1 MRKALASGL
10 RSLAGSNGAT
20 ADVVSGEAGVPA
32 AAHAP
37 ADAAPDDEVPVMVE
51 PRAVDPALMAA
62 LQQQML
68 SGQVP
73 VVSFVSPSRAACA
86 LFPCREKVLHVG
98 RFGLRK

>member
-1 MRKALASGL
+1 MTGIPDHSDA
-10 RSLAGSNGAT
+10 
-20 ADVVSGEAGVPA
+20 PA
-32 AAHAP
+32 AP
-37 ADAAPDDEVPVMVE
+37 GGRGGGGGGGGGGDGDEGG
-51 PRAVDPALMAA
+51 AVDPALMAA